1 MIRCLVVDDEPLA
14 QNLLKNY
21 IGKIGSLELAGATS
35 DVFAALDMAQQ
46 QKVDLIFLD
55 VQMPEL
61 TGIQFMKILA
71 GKCKVILTTAYEEYA
86 LQAFDLDVVD
96 YLLKPFSFER
106 FAAAVQKARE
116 RLQPLQRENNTAE
129 HLFIKTEYKI
139 VRVAVKDIRYME
151 SMRDYVSVYTENER
165 ILTLQSLRTFEE
177 QLRTS
182 SLIRV
187 HKSYI
192 VNLDRIDKV
201 ERRRIVIG
209 DKYIPIGET
218 YQDEVKKRLQQG
230 NGSL

>member
-116 RLQPLQRENNTAE
+116 RLQPLLRENNTAE

-177 QLRTS
+177 QLRHS
-182 SLIRV
+182 SLMRV

>member
-21 IGKIGSLELAGATS
+21 IGKIASLELTGATS

-116 RLQPLQRENNTAE
+116 RLQQVTSKENTTAE

-139 VRVAVKDIRYME
+139 VRVAVKDILYME
-151 SMRDYVSVYTENER
+151 SMRDYVAVYTENER
-165 ILTLQSLRTFEE
+165 ILTLQPLRTFEE

-182 SLIRV
+182 SLMRV

-192 VNLDRIDKV
+192 VNLDRIAQV

-218 YQDEVKKRLQQG
+218 YQDEVKKRFIR
-230 NGSL
+230 

>member
-21 IGKIGSLELAGATS
+21 IGKIASLELAGATS

-46 QKVDLIFLD
+46 QKADLIFLD

-116 RLQPLQRENNTAE
+116 RLQPAARENTTAE

-139 VRVAVKDIRYME
+139 VRVAVRDIRYME

-165 ILTLQSLRTFEE
+165 ILTLQPLRTFEE
-177 QLRTS
+177 QLRAS

-201 ERRRIVIG
+201 ERRRMVIG

-218 YQDEVKKRLQQG
+218 YQEEVKKRLQQG
-230 NGSL
+230 NGPL

>member
-21 IGKIGSLELAGATS
+21 IGKIASLELAGATS

-106 FAAAVQKARE
+106 FAAAVQKARVH
-116 RLQPLQRENNTAE
+116 LQPLLRESNTAE

-165 ILTLQSLRTFEE
+165 ILTLQSLRAFEE
-177 QLRTS
+177 QLRHTS
-182 SLIRV
+182 LMRV

-230 NGSL
+230 NSSL

>member
-21 IGKIGSLELAGATS
+21 IGKIASLELVGATS

-46 QKVDLIFLD
+46 QKADLIFLD

-116 RLQPLQRENNTAE
+116 RLQPAARENTTAE

-139 VRVAVKDIRYME
+139 VRVAVRDIRYME

-165 ILTLQSLRTFEE
+165 ILTLQPLRTFEE
-177 QLRTS
+177 QLRAS

-201 ERRRIVIG
+201 ERRRMVIG

-218 YQDEVKKRLQQG
+218 YQEEVKKRLQQG
-230 NGSL
+230 NGPL

>member
-21 IGKIGSLELAGATS
+21 IAKIGSLELAGATS

-177 QLRTS
+177 QLRHS
-182 SLIRV
+182 SLMRV

-218 YQDEVKKRLQQG
+218 YQEEVKKRLQQG

>member
-21 IGKIGSLELAGATS
+21 IGKIASLELAGATS

-116 RLQPLQRENNTAE
+116 RLQPLLRESNTAE

-165 ILTLQSLRTFEE
+165 ILTLQSLRAFEE
-177 QLRTS
+177 QLRHTS
-182 SLIRV
+182 LMRV

-230 NGSL
+230 NSSL

>member
-21 IGKIGSLELAGATS
+21 IGKIASLELVDATS
-35 DVFAALDMAQQ
+35 DVYAALDMAQQ
-46 QKVDLIFLD
+46 QKADLIFLD

-106 FAAAVQKARE
+106 FAAAIQKARE
-116 RLQPLQRENNTAE
+116 RLQPVIQEHNTAE

-151 SMRDYVSVYTENER
+151 SLRDYVSVHTEQER

-192 VNLDRIDKV
+192 VNLDCIDKV

-209 DKYIPIGET
+209 EKYIPIGET
-218 YQDEVKKRLQQG
+218 YQEEVKKRLQQR
-230 NGSL
+230 

>member
-21 IGKIGSLELAGATS
+21 IGKMASLELVASTS

-116 RLQPLQRENNTAE
+116 RLQPAARENNPAE

-139 VRVAVKDIRYME
+139 VRVAVKEIRYME

-182 SLIRV
+182 SLMRV
-187 HKSYI
+187 HKSFI

-201 ERRRIVIG
+201 ERRRIVMG

-218 YQDEVKKRLQQG
+218 YQEEVKKRLQQG
-230 NGSL
+230 NSTL

>member
-21 IGKIGSLELAGATS
+21 IGKIASLELAGATS

-46 QKVDLIFLD
+46 QKADLIFLD

-116 RLQPLQRENNTAE
+116 RLQPAARENTTAE

-139 VRVAVKDIRYME
+139 VRVAVRDIRYME

-165 ILTLQSLRTFEE
+165 ILTLQPLRTFEE
-177 QLRTS
+177 QLRAS

-201 ERRRIVIG
+201 ERRRMVIG

-230 NGSL
+230 NRPH

>member
-35 DVFAALDMAQQ
+35 DVFAALDMVQQ

-182 SLIRV
+182 SLMRV

>member
-21 IGKIGSLELAGATS
+21 IGKITSLELVAATS

-116 RLQPLQRENNTAE
+116 RLQPAARENTTAE

-165 ILTLQSLRTFEE
+165 ILTLQPLRTFEE
-177 QLRTS
+177 QLRAS

-201 ERRRIVIG
+201 ERRRMVIG

-230 NGSL
+230 NGPL

>member
-21 IGKIGSLELAGATS
+21 IGKIASLELAGATS

-46 QKVDLIFLD
+46 QKADLIFLD

-116 RLQPLQRENNTAE
+116 RLQPAARENTTAE

-139 VRVAVKDIRYME
+139 VRVAVRDIRYME

-165 ILTLQSLRTFEE
+165 ILTLQPLRTFEE
-177 QLRTS
+177 QLRAS

-201 ERRRIVIG
+201 ERRRMVIG

-230 NGSL
+230 NGPL

>member
-21 IGKIGSLELAGATS
+21 IGKIASLELVGATS

-46 QKVDLIFLD
+46 QKADLIFLD

-116 RLQPLQRENNTAE
+116 RLQPAARENTTAE

-139 VRVAVKDIRYME
+139 VRVAVRDIRYME

-165 ILTLQSLRTFEE
+165 ILTLQPLRTFEE
-177 QLRTS
+177 QLRAS

-201 ERRRIVIG
+201 ERRRMVIG

-230 NGSL
+230 NGPL

>member
-1 MIRCLVVDDEPLA
+1 MIRCLVIDDEPLA

-21 IGKIGSLELAGATS
+21 ISKIASLELIGATS
-35 DVFAALDMAQQ
+35 DVFAALDLAQQ
-46 QKVDLIFLD
+46 QQADLIFLD

-61 TGIQFMKILA
+61 TGIQFMKILG

-116 RLQPLQRENNTAE
+116 RLQPVPKETNGAD

-139 VRVAVKDIRYME
+139 VRVSVKDIRYLE
-151 SMRDYVSVYTENER
+151 SMRDYVAVHTGNER
-165 ILTLQSLRTFEE
+165 ILTLQSLRTFED
-177 QLRTS
+177 QLRPTS
-182 SLIRV
+182 LMRV

-192 VNLDRIDKV
+192 VNLERIDRV
-201 ERRRIVIG
+201 ERRRIIIG
-209 DKYIPIGET
+209 EKYIPIGET
-218 YQDEVKKRLQQG
+218 YQDEVKKRLAG
-230 NGSL
+230 

>member
-21 IGKIGSLELAGATS
+21 IGKIASLELAGATS

-116 RLQPLQRENNTAE
+116 RLQPLLRESNTAE

-139 VRVAVKDIRYME
+139 VRVAAKDIRYME

-165 ILTLQSLRTFEE
+165 ILTLQSLRAFEE
-177 QLRTS
+177 QLRHTS
-182 SLIRV
+182 LMRV

-230 NGSL
+230 NSSL